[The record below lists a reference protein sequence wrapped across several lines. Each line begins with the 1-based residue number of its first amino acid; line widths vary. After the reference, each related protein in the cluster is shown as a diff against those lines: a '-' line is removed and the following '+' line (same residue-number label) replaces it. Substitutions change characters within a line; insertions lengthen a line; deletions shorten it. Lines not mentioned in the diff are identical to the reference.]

1 MPNVSRQFDWKV
13 VLFAVVGC
21 YLVPAL
27 VFGSI
32 AASASSESVQGNWAT
47 ELNVLYALAVYIGAP
62 IAGGYFTARFA
73 ANRPKLHVLAV
84 ATAGILLACLSY
96 RGSWLTV
103 VAYTTASLLLAALGA
118 FVHLRGQPQN
128 EA

>member
-1 MPNVSRQFDWKV
+1 MPNVFRQFDWKIV
-13 VLFAVVGC
+13 VFALLGC

-32 AASASSESVQGNWAT
+32 AASASSESVQGDWAT
-47 ELNVLYALAVYIGAP
+47 ELNVFYGLAIYIGSP

-73 ANRPKLHVLAV
+73 SNRPKLHVLAV
-84 ATAGILLACLSY
+84 AIAGISLACLSY

-103 VAYTTASLLLAALGA
+103 AAYVTASLLLAALGA
-118 FVHLRGQPQN
+118 FVYLRRQPSE